1 MESRTWSS
9 PLPEKFLLG
18 GEQRFFSKQ
27 PQLNQGWILR
37 QTTDTPPIP
46 AVELLQE
53 IPGINFRLFPRF
65 NEPSQPQ
72 IEPLDF
78 DPIPRLVSFSW
89 DWIEFIYQP
98 KKNLEVKS
106 IYWSPDSGVI
116 CGESWI
122 TNRTDQKM
130 VIFLDLVC
138 ILQSQAG
145 GNQITLEKING
156 RPILTGSLEAQNL
169 VLFLSGNPNFKE
181 DPSPYLQT
189 KLSLEPNCTE
199 KVHWICIKSDTKE
212 VAQDLLENVL
222 QLDWSG
228 EISHRKVAL
237 QSQLEITTGDPDW
250 DFVLALSQKQSLLRY
265 HQLTSQ
271 DKLKVPPRVD
281 LTPIQ
286 ALMLLQSLE
295 NQTSDTVKNILD
307 LVFNPSIQP
316 ATARENSEHDY
327 SPPLLAA
334 ELLWQI
340 HQWGFSSEIWSSYLE
355 KAAGWLEDWFS
366 ASLDRDADG
375 IPELEHPRIM
385 DLAGSGTAAEM
396 PSANRFMPYPYLES
410 PGLGALIYNDL
421 CKIDNLLQISGGNS
435 DYLIQERKGTLF
447 KFLQESWNSEYS
459 EFQNRDSHSHEV
471 VDGFNIFENLQ
482 PGLNIL
488 RTDFQQPTRIGVLHH
503 RPAADHTP
511 GVFSVICHGLDWLGN
526 YRIEEL
532 QSADLTWGD
541 GIDWGLSESVYSKLD
556 YCILKED
563 DLKGHINLIAPTT
576 SGKDI
581 TQTLPLWAGVL
592 PDDQT
597 REIFENV
604 LLDPDRF
611 WSPYGFCSP
620 ANSGE
625 STVHLFWNLL
635 LGQSLLKLGKSD
647 MAAELIGRWMA
658 AIIPVLN
665 RSGSFFP
672 GYGVNTGQ
680 GMGAED
686 SLESLFPVK
695 FFLEVLGIGI
705 LQDNQ
710 LTIEG
715 RNPFHWPVTL
725 RYRDLV
731 IIREKNQ
738 TTIIR
743 PGKDTLTLT
752 GPEKFQL
759 DLI

>member
-1 MESRTWSS
+1 MESRTWNS

-46 AVELLQE
+46 AVELLQD
-53 IPGINFRLFPRF
+53 IPRTEFRLLPRF
-65 NEPSQPQ
+65 NEPSQSQ
-72 IEPLDF
+72 IEPLDY

-122 TNRTDQKM
+122 TNRTDQKR

-145 GNQITLEKING
+145 GNQIALEKIKG
-156 RPILTGSLEAQNL
+156 RPILTGRLEAQNL
-169 VLFLSGNPNFKE
+169 ILFISGNPYFKE
-181 DPSPYLQT
+181 DPFAYLQT
-189 KLSLEPNCTE
+189 KLSLVPNSTE
-199 KVHWICIKSDTKE
+199 KVHWLCIRSDTKE
-212 VAQDLLENVL
+212 EAQDVLEDVL

-237 QSQLEITTGDPDW
+237 QSQIEITTGDPDW

-281 LTPIQ
+281 ITPIQ

-295 NQTSDTVKNILD
+295 NQTSDKVINILD
-307 LVFNPSIQP
+307 LVFNQSIQP
-316 ATARENSEHDY
+316 ATTRENSDHNY
-327 SPPLLAA
+327 SPPILAA

-340 HQWGFSSEIWSSYLE
+340 HQWGFPSDIWSSYLE
-355 KAAGWLEDWFS
+355 KAARWLEDWFS
-366 ASLDRDADG
+366 PGLDRDADG
-375 IPELEHPRIM
+375 IPELEHPRIL
-385 DLAGSGTAAEM
+385 DLAGSGIAAEA
-396 PSANRFMPYPYLES
+396 PSSNRFVPFPYLES
-410 PGLGALIYNDL
+410 PGLCALIYNDL
-421 CKIDNLLQISGGNS
+421 CKIDNLLQISRNNS
-435 DYLIQERKGTLF
+435 DYLIQKRKETLSI
-447 KFLQESWNSEYS
+447 FLQESWNPEYS
-459 EFQNRDSHSHEV
+459 EFQSRDSHSHEV

-488 RTDFQQPTRIGVLHH
+488 RTGFQQPTRIGILHH
-503 RPAADHTP
+503 RPAEDHAP

-532 QSADLTWGD
+532 HSVNFTWGD
-541 GIDWGLSESVYSKLD
+541 GIDWGFSESVYSKLD

-563 DLKGHINLIAPTT
+563 DLIGIVNLIAPAT

-604 LLDPDRF
+604 LLDPERS
-611 WSPYGFCSP
+611 WSPYGFCSI
-620 ANSGE
+620 ADSGE

-635 LGQSLLKLGKSD
+635 LGQSLLKLGRSD
-647 MAAELIGRWMA
+647 TAAELIGHWMA
-658 AIIPVLN
+658 AIIPVLR

-715 RNPFHWPVTL
+715 KNPFPWPVTL
-725 RYRDLV
+725 RYRGLV
-731 IIREKNQ
+731 IRREKNQ

-743 PGKDTLTLT
+743 PGKDTITLT

>member
-1 MESRTWSS
+1 
-9 PLPEKFLLG
+9 LG
-18 GEQRFFSKQ
+18 GKQRFSSKQ
-27 PQLNQGWILR
+27 PQFNQGWILR
-37 QTTDTPPIP
+37 QTSDTPPIP

-53 IPGINFRLFPRF
+53 ISGTNFRLFPRF
-65 NEPSQPQ
+65 TELSQTQ
-72 IEPLDF
+72 IEPLDY
-78 DPIPRLVSFSW
+78 DPIPRLQNFSW

-98 KKNLEVKS
+98 KKDLKVKS

-122 TNRTDQKM
+122 TNRTDQKRL
-130 VIFLDLVC
+130 IFLDVVC
-138 ILQSQAG
+138 LLQSQGA
-145 GNQITLEKING
+145 GNQITHEKIKG
-156 RPILTGSLEAQNL
+156 RHLLTGCLEGQNF
-169 VLFLSGNPNFKE
+169 VLFLSGNPNIEE

-189 KLSLEPNCTE
+189 KLSLDPNCTE

-228 EISHRKVAL
+228 EISHRKVTL

-271 DKLKVPPRVD
+271 AKLNVPRGRNI
-281 LTPIQ
+281 TPIQ

-295 NQTSDTVKNILD
+295 NQTSETVKNILD
-307 LVFNPSIQP
+307 LVFNPSTQP
-316 ATARENSEHDY
+316 VTARDKSDHDF

-340 HQWGFSSEIWSSYLE
+340 HRWGFSSEIWSCYLE
-355 KAAGWLEDWFS
+355 KTAGWLEDWFS
-366 ASLDRDADG
+366 TSLDRDADG

-385 DLAGSGTAAEM
+385 DLAGSGTASEV
-396 PSANRFMPYPYLES
+396 PSANDFTPYPYLES

-421 CKIDNLLQISGGNS
+421 CKIDFLLQISGNNS
-435 DYLIQERKGTLF
+435 NHLIQERKRTLF
-447 KFLQESWNSEYS
+447 KFLQESWKPEYS

-471 VDGFNIFENLQ
+471 VDGFNIFENVQ
-482 PGLNIL
+482 PGMNIL
-488 RTDFQQPTRIGVLHH
+488 RTGFQQPTRIGVIHH
-503 RPAADHTP
+503 RSAAGHAPA
-511 GVFSVICHGLDWLGN
+511 VFSVICHGLDWLGN

-532 QSADLTWGD
+532 HSASFTWGD
-541 GIDWGLSESVYSKLD
+541 EIDWGLTESVYSTLD

-563 DLKGHINLIAPTT
+563 NQKGHINLIAPTT

-597 REIFENV
+597 REIINNV
-604 LLDPDRF
+604 LLDSDRY
-611 WSPYGFCSP
+611 WSLYGFCSI
-620 ANSGE
+620 ADSGE

-647 MAAELIGRWMA
+647 IAAELIGRWMA
-658 AIIPVLN
+658 AIIPVLGQ
-665 RSGSFFP
+665 SGSFFP
-672 GYGVNTGQ
+672 GYGVNTVQ

-705 LQDNQ
+705 LQDGQ

-715 RNPFHWPVTL
+715 KNPFPWTVTL

-731 IIREKNQ
+731 IRREKNQ

-743 PGKDTLTLT
+743 PGKDTITLR
-752 GPEKFQL
+752 GSKKFQL